1 MQDNILLSVRD
12 LKIEGLHQGMW
23 QEIVKGVS
31 FELTK
36 GEVIGL
42 IGESGAGKST
52 IGLATLGYSRP
63 GCRIAGGRII
73 LSGKDVTAM
82 KPIEKRKL
90 RGETASYVAQSA
102 AASFNPAHRLIR
114 QFSEVLLLRNLMT
127 QEQAR
132 QRAIKLYKRLLLPEP
147 EKIGFRYPHQ
157 VSGGQLQRAMIAMA
171 MGPFPQ
177 LIVFDE
183 PTTALDVTTQL
194 EVLLSIKETIKSYDT
209 AIIYITHDL
218 AVVSQIADRIMVLRY
233 GETVEEGETRQL
245 LANPKMEYT
254 RKLLGVREGW
264 TSEVGAAKEI
274 APILEIEDLS
284 GGYEKGRPI
293 IKDIDV
299 KVEKGRTLAVVG
311 ESGSGKSTLAR
322 AIVGLLPHLKGA
334 MSFEGVPLSSA
345 LKKRSKDLVRR
356 IQMVYQMPNVALN
369 PRQKIRT
376 IIGRPLELF
385 FNQPARKREE
395 RVKELLGMVELPD
408 HYIDRL
414 PRELS
419 GGEKQRVCIARALAA
434 EPTLII
440 CDEVTSALDQL
451 VGKQILELLRN
462 LQKQTGMTYIY
473 ITHDL
478 DTVRFIADYVA
489 VMRNGLIVE
498 MGAKKDIFSP
508 PHHEYTE
515 LLLSSV
521 PQMDPDWLDRVITE
535 RELVK

>member
-1 MQDNILLSVRD
+1 MREDILLSVKD
-12 LKIEGLHQGMW
+12 LKIEGLHQGSW

-31 FELTK
+31 FDLAK

-63 GCRIAGGRII
+63 GCRISAGRII
-73 LSGKDVTAM
+73 LAGKDVTAM
-82 KPIEKRKL
+82 TPVGKRKL

-102 AASFNPAHRLIR
+102 AASFNPSHRLIR
-114 QFSEVLLLRNLMT
+114 QFSEVLLLRDLMT
-127 QEQAR
+127 KEEAR
-132 QRAIKLYKRLLLPEP
+132 QRAIELYKRLLLPEP

-194 EVLLSIKETIKSYDT
+194 EVLLSIKETIKSHDT

-218 AVVSQIADRIMVLRY
+218 AVVSQIPDRIMVLRH
-233 GETVEEGETRQL
+233 GRTVEEGETREL
-245 LANPKMEYT
+245 LAKPKMEYT
-254 RKLLGVREGW
+254 RNLLQVREGW
-264 TSEVGAAKEI
+264 TSVAGDKERI
-274 APILEIEDLS
+274 TPILEIEDLS
-284 GGYEKGRPI
+284 GGYEKNKPI
-293 IKDIDV
+293 IKEINV

-311 ESGSGKSTLAR
+311 ESGSGKSTLAK
-322 AIVGLLPHLKGA
+322 AIVGLLPHLKGT
-334 MSFEGVPLSSA
+334 MSFEGAALSSA
-345 LKKRSKDLVRR
+345 LKDRSDDLVRR
-356 IQMVYQMPNVALN
+356 IQMVYQMPDVALN

-385 FNQPARKREE
+385 FKLSAGKRDEM
-395 RVKELLGMVELPD
+395 VKELLGMVELPAE
-408 HYIDRL
+408 YINRL

-478 DTVRFIADYVA
+478 DTVRFIADSVA

-498 MGAKKDIFSP
+498 MGAKEEIFTP

-521 PQMDPDWLDRVITE
+521 PQMDPDWLDRVTTE
-535 RELVK
+535 RELLK

>member
-1 MQDNILLSVRD
+1 MQDNTLLAVQD
-12 LKIEGLHQGMW
+12 LKIEGLHKGSW
-23 QEIVKGVS
+23 QELVKGVS
-31 FELTK
+31 FELDK

-63 GCRIAGGRII
+63 GCRISSGRIV

-82 KPIEKRKL
+82 SPIEKRRL

-102 AASFNPAHRLIR
+102 SASFNPAHRLIR
-114 QFSEVLLLRNLMT
+114 QFSEVLLLRNLMN

-132 QRAIKLYKRLLLPEP
+132 RQAIELYKRLLLPEP

-194 EVLLSIKETIKSYDT
+194 EVLLSIKETIKSHDT

-233 GETVEEGETRQL
+233 GETVEEGETREL

-254 RKLLGVREGW
+254 RKLLRVREGW
-264 TSEVGAAKEI
+264 TSEVGAVKEI
-274 APILEIEDLS
+274 TPILEIEELS

-293 IKDIDV
+293 IRDIDV
-299 KVEKGRTLAVVG
+299 KVEKGRTFAVVG

-322 AIVGLLPHLKGA
+322 AIVGLLPHLKGS
-334 MSFEGVPLSSA
+334 MRFEGIPLSSA
-345 LKKRSKDLVRR
+345 LKNRSKDLVRR
-356 IQMVYQMPNVALN
+356 IQMVYQMPDVALN

-385 FNQPARKREE
+385 FNQSAKKREE
-395 RVKELLGMVELPD
+395 RVKELLGMVELPA

-414 PRELS
+414 PSELS
-419 GGEKQRVCIARALAA
+419 GGEKQRVCIARALAS

-489 VMRNGLIVE
+489 VMRNGFIVE
-498 MGAKKDIFSP
+498 MGAKEDIFSP

-521 PQMDPDWLDRVITE
+521 PQMDPDWLDRVTTE
-535 RELVK
+535 RELV